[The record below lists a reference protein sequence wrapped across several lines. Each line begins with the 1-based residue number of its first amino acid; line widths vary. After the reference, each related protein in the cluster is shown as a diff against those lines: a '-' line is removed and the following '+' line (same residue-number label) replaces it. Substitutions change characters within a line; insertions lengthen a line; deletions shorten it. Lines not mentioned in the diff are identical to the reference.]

1 MEDCIFCKIARKE
14 IESTIV
20 YEDDHV
26 LAFEDLNPQTP
37 AHVLVIP
44 KRHVGN
50 HLTLAEEHAA
60 LLAKIHIAANEVARA
75 KGVADSGFRIVV
87 NCNPDAGETVPH
99 LHFHVVGG
107 RPLVWPPG

>member
-1 MEDCIFCKIARKE
+1 MDGCIFCKIASKE
-14 IESTIV
+14 IESNVV

-26 LAFEDLNPQTP
+26 LAFDDVNPQAPVHT
-37 AHVLVIP
+37 LIIP

-50 HLTLAEEHAA
+50 HLMLAEEHAG
-60 LLAKIHIAANEVARA
+60 LLGKLHAAVNEVAHS
-75 KGVADSGFRIVV
+75 KGIDESGFRIVI